1 MNVDD
6 EYEELSIR
14 YAQELGK
21 SMKQAM
27 EDACNKVEEFRD
39 LTQMQQEIVKRFAFA
54 NVAAHFGG
62 FNKKEKDD
70 A

>member
-1 MNVDD
+1 
-6 EYEELSIR
+6 
-14 YAQELGK
+14 
-21 SMKQAM
+21 MKQTM

-62 FNKKEKDD
+62 FNKKEKND